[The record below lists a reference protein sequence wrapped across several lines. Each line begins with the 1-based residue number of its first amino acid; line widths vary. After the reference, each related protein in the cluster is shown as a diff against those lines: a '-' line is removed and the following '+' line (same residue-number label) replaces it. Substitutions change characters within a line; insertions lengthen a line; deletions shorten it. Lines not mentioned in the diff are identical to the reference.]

1 MGIDAQI
8 VYITNGCGKVQ
19 HLEEINVDMGRKKM
33 SLIDPDRVREFNTKV
48 AADGYSITFKTYD
61 RKAYEQVQSLCRLL
75 VDGKD
80 GEAIPIEWIKEWYKK
95 ALSKSGFTGD
105 EMVSVEDLLEDWEK
119 ENEQS

>member
-1 MGIDAQI
+1 
-8 VYITNGCGKVQ
+8 
-19 HLEEINVDMGRKKM
+19 M

-80 GEAIPIEWIKEWYKK
+80 GEAIPIEWINKWLRKYGEPILDDGICK
-95 ALSKSGFTGD
+95 
-105 EMVSVEDLLEDWEK
+105 MIEDWEK
-119 ENEQS
+119 ENEQERVNPKL